1 MVYTLIKYSEK
12 FPHKGKQ
19 LSRSTIMRRCSKGM
33 LPTNHIATRLPGK
46 RGQWIIEVL
55 EKKDNK

>member
-1 MVYTLIKYSEK
+1 MIYTASQYAKEFLQGKKKVSAMTIK
-12 FPHKGKQ
+12 
-19 LSRSTIMRRCSKGM
+19 RRCSKGM

-55 EKKDNK
+55 EKTENK